1 MYDVYDRNYW
11 RSCDTSRLIED
22 ARYSG
27 HELAIVLG
35 ERLEDMDVEAQRD
48 LAEAKAQLDDLTI
61 DCNQLDDKVY
71 ELRAEIEKLELMIAD
86 RDRIIDEL
94 NRSK

>member
-1 MYDVYDRNYW
+1 VYDRNYW

-22 ARYSG
+22 ARHSG
-27 HELAIVLG
+27 HELSIVLG

-61 DCNQLDDKVY
+61 ECNQLDDKVY

>member
-1 MYDVYDRNYW
+1 MTDRSYY
-11 RSCDTSRLIED
+11 RALPTQALIEE

-35 ERLEDMDVEAQRD
+35 ERLEDMDVEGQRD
-48 LAEAKAQLDDLTI
+48 LAEAKAELDDAII

-71 ELRAEIEKLELMIAD
+71 ELRAEIEKLELMISD

>member
-1 MYDVYDRNYW
+1 VNDRNYY
-11 RSCDTSRLIED
+11 RSCSTSRLIED

-35 ERLEDMDVEAQRD
+35 ERLEDLDVEGQRD
-48 LAEAKAQLDDLTI
+48 LAEMQERVVDAERV
-61 DCNQLDDKVY
+61 CNNLDDKVY
-71 ELRAEIEKLELMIAD
+71 ELRAEIEKLELMISD

-94 NRSK
+94 KGNN